1 MKIILLNNLNL
12 MCGSYITGKGND
24 NALLIDFV
32 KYIAALKFYRCFKS
46 QRCVAGECYFVQP
59 CSIHV
64 LKEKILF
71 TRFTKI
77 IFGTL
82 KPFHS
87 KVRKTMYDII
97 CTTKQLKLIRLKK
110 NYRYHFTFRKKNE
123 SWIKLFIQLI

>member
-1 MKIILLNNLNL
+1 MKIFLKFIWIDNCVEAIPVN
-12 MCGSYITGKGND
+12 GND
-24 NALLIDFV
+24 IALFIDFV
-32 KYIAALKFYRCFKS
+32 KYIAVLKFYRCFKS

-71 TRFTKI
+71 TRFKKI

-87 KVRKTMYDII
+87 KARKTMYGII
-97 CTTKQLKLIRLKK
+97 CRDLYDVQSNL
-110 NYRYHFTFRKKNE
+110 N
-123 SWIKLFIQLI
+123 